1 MDSTIQALQA
11 LFLKA
16 LPTLLLVAVLHF
28 YLKYVFF
35 RPLERTLQERFDAT
49 EGARRIGHDR
59 LAHAEKK
66 AADYEAA
73 LKAAR
78 AELYIEQEHLRRQ
91 WEDEKARAVAEARRA
106 AEQRVREAKS
116 ELESEVALLKTQLA
130 GEAEALAER
139 ILAAVLPGR
148 AA

>member
-16 LPTLLLVAVLHF
+16 LPTLFLVVVLHF
-28 YLKYVFF
+28 YLKYIFF

-49 EGARRIGHDR
+49 EGARRIGHDS

-73 LKAAR
+73 LKTAR
-78 AELYIEQEHLRRQ
+78 SELYLEQERLRRQ
-91 WEDEKARAVAEARRA
+91 LEDEKARAVAEARQA
-106 AEQRVREAKS
+106 AEQRVREVKAL
-116 ELESEVALLKTQLA
+116 LENEAALLKTQLA
-130 GEAEALAER
+130 GEAETLAER
-139 ILAAVLPGR
+139 ILAVVLPGR

>member
-16 LPTLLLVAVLHF
+16 LPTLFLVVVLHF
-28 YLKYVFF
+28 YLKFVFF
-35 RPLERTLQERFDAT
+35 RPLEKKLQERFDAT
-49 EGARRIGHDR
+49 EGARRIGHES
-59 LAHAEKK
+59 LARAEQK

-73 LKAAR
+73 LKKAR
-78 AELYIEQEHLRRQ
+78 ADLYLEQERLRRQ
-91 WEDEKARAVAEARRA
+91 LEDEKARAVAEARRA
-106 AEQRVREAKS
+106 AEQRVREAKAG
-116 ELESEVALLKTQLA
+116 LEREVVALKTQLA
-130 GEAEALAER
+130 QEAETLAER